1 MALGAWTLLMYV
13 AASYRLVLWHLHRRN
28 PAQRSAAIW
37 LRQYTAGCFF
47 AGIAWGSIQLLAL
60 TTEDVIAL
68 AFLLMLLFGV
78 MSSAVPI
85 LSPHLPAYFFY
96 TVPQVAMLGIALFQ
110 QQELALL
117 PVAGALVIYM
127 IMLSLFARNAHGLFI
142 ARERLSI
149 EKQALV
155 DRLHEENRQREAII
169 QERTSALQ
177 ASNEELGRE
186 VQVRLEAEEAL
197 KEQKQS
203 LQRMAHHDALTGL
216 PNRVLLTDRIQ
227 RALLRRHAETSLQAV
242 LFIDLDHFKEINDSL
257 GHSVG
262 DELLKRVAGRLQRC
276 VRREDTVARLGGDE
290 FILLAEQLDDA
301 AAASTLAEKILATF
315 EEPFEAPFEAAGQSL
330 SVEASIGISLYP
342 GDGDD
347 PETLL
352 RNADAAMYKAKADGR
367 GTFRFYSAEMTERA
381 QHRLALENALKRA
394 LDNRELEL
402 YYQPQLSLLTGAV
415 LGAEALLR
423 WNHPEQGLMTPDQF
437 IPIAEQSALINRTGS
452 WVLSQAC
459 QQLRQWQDEGL
470 AGFKLAINLS
480 GRDLWNNPLEAH
492 IDAALA
498 ESGCRPE
505 TLELEITESFL
516 MHQPEK
522 TRALLHALRDRGISV
537 AIDDFGTGYSALGY
551 LKQYPMNRLK
561 IDRSFVEDVT
571 DDPYDAAI
579 VRAVIAL
586 GHSLGL
592 TVIGEGVETAAQ
604 ADFLRAAGCDLAQG
618 YLFARPMPADAFRA
632 FLRERL
638 PAGEAPH

>member
-1 MALGAWTLLMYV
+1 MPAVALGAWTVLMYIT
-13 AASYRLVLWHLHRRN
+13 ASYRLVLWHLHRRS
-28 PAQRSAAIW
+28 PGERSATVW
-37 LRQYTAGCFF
+37 LRQYTVGCFF
-47 AGIAWGSIQLLAL
+47 VGVAWGSIQLLAL
-60 TTEDVIAL
+60 TTEDVIVL

-96 TVPQVAMLGIALFQ
+96 TVPQVAMLGIAFFQ

-117 PVAGALVIYM
+117 PIAGALVIYM
-127 IMLSLFARNAHGLFI
+127 VMLSLFARNAHGLFI
-142 ARERLSI
+142 GRERLSI
-149 EKQALV
+149 EKQTLV

-186 VQVRLEAEEAL
+186 VTVRLEAEEAL

-227 RALLRRHAETSLQAV
+227 RALLRRHAGDSLQAV

-262 DELLKRVAGRLQRC
+262 DELLKHVAERLQRC

-290 FILLAEQLDDA
+290 FILLAEQLEDA
-301 AAASTLAEKILATF
+301 AAASTLAEKILAAF
-315 EEPFEAPFEAAGQSL
+315 EGPFEAAGQSL
-330 SVEASIGISLYP
+330 SIEASIGISLYP

-352 RNADAAMYKAKADGR
+352 RNADAAMYRAKADGR
-367 GTFRFYSAEMTERA
+367 GTYRFYSAEMTERA

-394 LDNRELEL
+394 LDSGELEL
-402 YYQPQLSLLTGAV
+402 YYQPQLSLDKGVV

-423 WNHPEQGLMTPDQF
+423 WNHPEQGLVTPDEF
-437 IPIAEQSALINRTGS
+437 IPIAEQSALINRIGS
-452 WVLSQAC
+452 WVLGQAC
-459 QQLRQWQDEGL
+459 HQLRQWQDEGL
-470 AGFKLAINLS
+470 TGFKLAINLS
-480 GRDLWNNPLEAH
+480 GRDLWNNPLEEH

-498 ESGCRPE
+498 DSGCRPE

-516 MHQPEK
+516 VHQPEK

-561 IDRSFVEDVT
+561 IDRSFVMDVT
-571 DDPYDAAI
+571 EDAFDAAI
-579 VRAVIAL
+579 VRTVIAL

-592 TVIGEGVETAAQ
+592 TVIGEGVETQPQ
-604 ADFLRAAGCDLAQG
+604 ADFLREAGCDLAQG
-618 YLFARPMPADAFRA
+618 YLFARPMPAEAFRA
-632 FLRERL
+632 FLREHL
-638 PAGEAPH
+638 PADGAGH